1 MKYGYR
7 ALIRILQN
15 YRRKH
20 GCETMADFIRRWA
33 PNHENNTAAYIK
45 TVCSRMQV
53 PTTYV
58 PDVDDEHTMCAFAS
72 AISFVENGIKADM
85 EEVRAGWK
93 LL

>member
-45 TVCSRMQV
+45 TVCFRMQV

-85 EEVRAGWK
+85 EEVCAGWK